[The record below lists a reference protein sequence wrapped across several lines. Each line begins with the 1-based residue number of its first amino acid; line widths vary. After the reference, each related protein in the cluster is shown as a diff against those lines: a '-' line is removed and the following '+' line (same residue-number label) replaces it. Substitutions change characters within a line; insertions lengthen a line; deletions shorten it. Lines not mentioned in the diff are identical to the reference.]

1 MRAFLENLPALFLSL
16 AFGAALFG
24 ILARLVGAKRTW
36 PFFLLALLLLLLA
49 LFLQLE

>member
-1 MRAFLENLPALFLSL
+1 MENLPALFLSL

-24 ILARLVGAKRTW
+24 VLARLLGSRRVW

-49 LFLQLE
+49 LVLRVE